1 MGIYSELN
9 RKDVLM
15 NIKDEVKKLT
25 PVFLLERKQWLH
37 LKHESLYQLKRFYN
51 AITNG
56 SNNNVNHC
64 IAKVTFYS
72 HQIEKGLS
80 HSNFRYGFGKSA
92 LMNLSSALED
102 LKRCDSDYPECAAYQ
117 SAVAA
122 LQEYRY
128 KHENAGYHID
138 DMIALFPSDI
148 WDDASASASANGG
161 SVPVKASLK
170 DGNATI
176 PFENLFLNRRS
187 VREFSDSPLTE
198 TEIQHV
204 IEVATKAPSVCNRQP
219 VRVYVITNKSVIEKA
234 LKLQGGFNGYKVP
247 PALFLITADNEAFLS
262 ISEHNEG
269 FVDGGLF
276 SMALLMAMEANK
288 IAACPLNTMFS
299 KQIDQQ
305 TRNLIGV
312 PENEFLIMYIAAGH
326 FPDETHTC
334 ISKRYPVQDILTIV
348 R

>member
-1 MGIYSELN
+1 
-9 RKDVLM
+9 
-15 NIKDEVKKLT
+15 
-25 PVFLLERKQWLH
+25 
-37 LKHESLYQLKRFYN
+37 
-51 AITNG
+51 
-56 SNNNVNHC
+56 
-64 IAKVTFYS
+64 
-72 HQIEKGLS
+72 
-80 HSNFRYGFGKSA
+80 
-92 LMNLSSALED
+92 MNLSSALKD
-102 LKRCDSDYPECAAYQ
+102 LKRCDSNYPECAAYQ

-128 KHENAGYHID
+128 RHENAGYQID

-148 WDDASASASANGG
+148 WNDASASTSVNGG
-161 SVPVKASLK
+161 SVPVK
-170 DGNATI
+170 
-176 PFENLFLNRRS
+176 
-187 VREFSDSPLTE
+187 
-198 TEIQHV
+198 
-204 IEVATKAPSVCNRQP
+204 VCNRQP
-219 VRVYVITNKSVIEKA
+219 VRVYAITNKSIIEKA

-305 TRNLIGV
+305 TRNIIGV

-348 R
+348 K

>member
-1 MGIYSELN
+1 
-9 RKDVLM
+9 
-15 NIKDEVKKLT
+15 
-25 PVFLLERKQWLH
+25 
-37 LKHESLYQLKRFYN
+37 
-51 AITNG
+51 
-56 SNNNVNHC
+56 
-64 IAKVTFYS
+64 
-72 HQIEKGLS
+72 
-80 HSNFRYGFGKSA
+80 
-92 LMNLSSALED
+92 MNLSSALKD
-102 LKRCDSDYPECAAYQ
+102 LKRCDSNYPECAAYQ
-117 SAVAA
+117 SAVVA

-128 KHENAGYHID
+128 RHENAGYQID

-148 WDDASASASANGG
+148 WNDASASTSVNGG
-161 SVPVKASLK
+161 SVPVKAILK

-204 IEVATKAPSVCNRQP
+204 VEVATKAPSVCNRQP
-219 VRVYVITNKSVIEKA
+219 VRVYAITNKSIIEKA

-305 TRNLIGV
+305 TRNIIGV

-348 R
+348 K